1 MYRTLLGWLLLTAF
15 IAPPAFA
22 AVSEDTRLEALLV
35 LVRLRQEGAMTRVR
49 DEYRKIEELF
59 ARGEALVK
67 ENRTEAADGLFGR
80 TTREG
85 EQLIGRLIPPTI
97 PISEPAVPAESAV
110 VELAADEADGKASE
124 RHQSDLLV
132 GGESIYIVEKA
143 ETLRS
148 VGAKVGVSWRQ
159 LARLNGLDPQ
169 ARLKLK
175 PGQEIRFNNLR
186 IIPKQVANGIVVNI
200 PDRTLYHFRNG
211 RLMRTIPVAVGRPKD
226 KDGDPVWQTPVG
238 RFKVV
243 AKAKNP
249 VWRVPPSIQAEMAE
263 ERKKVVEL
271 VPSGQK
277 NPLGKYAIYTSLSGI
292 LLHSTNLPASIYGF
306 SSHGCIRIAPKEMED
321 FFRQVR
327 VNTPG
332 EIIYKP
338 VKLAVTDEGRVY
350 IEVHRDVYEKVKDL
364 RKEVERLVASNGVES
379 LVNWEKVARVLKN
392 KSGVAEDVS
401 L

>member
-1 MYRTLLGWLLLTAF
+1 LFRTLLGCLLLTAL

-22 AVSEDTRLEALLV
+22 TTSEDTRLNALLV
-35 LVRLRQEGAMTRVR
+35 LVRLRQEGAQTRVR
-49 DEYRKIEELF
+49 DDYRKVEELF
-59 ARGEALVK
+59 ARGDALAGA
-67 ENRTEAADGLFGR
+67 NRT
-80 TTREG
+80 
-85 EQLIGRLIPPTI
+85 
-97 PISEPAVPAESAV
+97 
-110 VELAADEADGKASE
+110 DEADGIFARMAETGEELMRQLIATSPSPTGPAAQVVTAAAGPAGDASADE
-124 RHQSDLLV
+124 DDEHPQSDWLV
-132 GGESIYIVEKA
+132 GGESIYIVEKS

-148 VGAKVGVSWRQ
+148 VGAKVGVNWRQ

-169 ARLKLK
+169 VRLK

-186 IIPKQVANGIVVNI
+186 IIPKQVASGIVVNI
-200 PDRTLYHFRNG
+200 PDRTLYYFRNG
-211 RLMRTIPVAVGRPKD
+211 RLERTIPVAVGRPKGR
-226 KDGDPVWQTPVG
+226 DGEPVWQTPVG

-243 AKAKNP
+243 GKAKNP

-263 ERKKVVEL
+263 ERKKVVDL

-292 LLHSTNLPASIYGF
+292 LLHSTNLPASIYGY
-306 SSHGCIRIAPKEMED
+306 SSHGCIRIAPSEMEA

-364 RKEVERLVASNGVES
+364 RKEVHRLVASNGVEDR
-379 LVNWEKVARVLKN
+379 VDWGKVTRVLKT

>member
-1 MYRTLLGWLLLTAF
+1 MYRTLLGLFLMTAL
-15 IAPPAFA
+15 IVPPAA
-22 AVSEDTRLEALLV
+22 AAASEEPRLEALLV
-35 LVRLRQEGAMTRVR
+35 LVRLRQEGAMTRVGN
-49 DEYRKIEELF
+49 EYRKVEELF
-59 ARGEALVK
+59 AKGEALVK
-67 ENRTEAADGLFGR
+67 ENRPKAADELFSR
-80 TTREG
+80 TTRDG
-85 EQLIGRLIPPTI
+85 ETLIGRLVSTPLPAAAPT
-97 PISEPAVPAESAV
+97 VKG
-110 VELAADEADGKASE
+110 AAGSTDQDYDGDE
-124 RHQSDLLV
+124 RPQSDLLV
-132 GGESIYIVEKA
+132 GGESIYVVEKG

-159 LARLNGLDPQ
+159 LARLNGLDPKV
-169 ARLKLK
+169 RLK

-211 RLMRTIPVAVGRPKD
+211 RLERTIPVAVGRPKD
-226 KDGDPVWQTPVG
+226 RDGEPVWQTPTG

-271 VPSGQK
+271 VPSGDK

-292 LLHSTNLPASIYGF
+292 LLHSTNLPSSIYGF
-306 SSHGCIRIAPKEMED
+306 SSHGCIRIAPDEMED

-332 EIIYKP
+332 EIIYQP

-364 RKEVERLVASNGVES
+364 RKEVQRLLARNGVES
-379 LVNWEKVARVLKN
+379 RVNWEKVTRVLKN

>member
-1 MYRTLLGWLLLTAF
+1 MFRTLLGCVLLTV
-15 IAPPAFA
+15 IAVTPAFA
-22 AVSEDTRLEALLV
+22 AISEDARLEALLI

-49 DEYRKIEELF
+49 EEYRKVEELF
-59 ARGEALVK
+59 ARGEALVR
-67 ENRTEAADGLFGR
+67 ENRAQTADELFSR
-80 TTREG
+80 TSREG
-85 EQLIGRLIPPTI
+85 EQLFDRLLPPIIPV
-97 PISEPAVPAESAV
+97 SEPDLPTVTAAAEPT
-110 VELAADEADGKASE
+110 DEDTGAKANE
-124 RHQSDLLV
+124 RPQSDLLV
-132 GGESIYIVEKA
+132 GGESIYIVQRP

-148 VGAKVGVSWRQ
+148 VGAKVGVNVRQ
-159 LARLNGLDPQ
+159 LARLNGLNPQ
-169 ARLKLK
+169 SRLK

-200 PDRTLYHFRNG
+200 PDRTLYHFKNG
-211 RLMRTIPVAVGRPKD
+211 RLERTIPVAVGRPKG

-243 AKAKNP
+243 GKAKNP
-249 VWRVPPSIQAEMAE
+249 VWRVPTSIQAEMAE

-271 VPSGQK
+271 VPSGQH

-292 LLHSTNLPASIYGF
+292 LLHSTNLPASIYGY
-306 SSHGCIRIAPKEMED
+306 SSHGCIRIAPSEMEN

-364 RKEVERLVASNGVES
+364 RKEVQRLVARNGVES
-379 LVNWEKVARVLKN
+379 RVNWEKVTRVLKN